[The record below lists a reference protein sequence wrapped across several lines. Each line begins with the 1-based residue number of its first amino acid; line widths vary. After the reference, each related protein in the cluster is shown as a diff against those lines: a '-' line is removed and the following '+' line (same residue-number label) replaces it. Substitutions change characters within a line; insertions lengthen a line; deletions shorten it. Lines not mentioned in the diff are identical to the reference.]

1 MNFPAALCAL
11 HREVAVLY
19 GATARRLDLTL
30 QQAELL
36 VQLDTESLSFGELA
50 RRMGCDKSN
59 ITGMVDRLVRR
70 GLLLRQTDAA
80 DRRIVK
86 PVLTG
91 DGVALVARIRAEFE
105 AVVADRCADL
115 SSSDKKTM
123 TALASVVSEALSTT

>member
-70 GLLLRQTDAA
+70 GLLLRQTDGA

-123 TALASVVSEALSTT
+123 TALASVVSEALSTA